1 MIFVG
6 NLFYYLKNEKRKT
19 KQLYINEIRAFK
31 GKTLYKTKGA
41 RAIKHNRARYMYII
55 NGSSAADSLLN
66 YIFYFLEYV
75 ICSTEKPVNSL
86 FFFIPRCK
94 YQGVSP
100 PVSRGAD
107 DFDPGAKFHIAGNY
121 PYIR

>member
-86 FFFIPRCK
+86 LFFLF
-94 YQGVSP
+94 
-100 PVSRGAD
+100 
-107 DFDPGAKFHIAGNY
+107 PGANIKGCPL
-121 PYIR
+121 PYRGGLMTLIRVLNSTLLEIILI